1 MKKTQIVTHLMPSE
15 LEDYSDMLDKL
26 KESSEYLDDND
37 WISVQAT
44 LNLSPKIIDWDK
56 SDVKSKVFIDYF
68 LDLKQK
74 CDWAEEVVFDIIDD
88 NSILGTTSQ
97 KREIIKGDYNQFI
110 FLDGDMIFHPTTLKY
125 MLNTS
130 YQTEGKYYVTPQIVR
145 LWDTSWDILVHK
157 DYMHIEPQKNG
168 YYREHHPDLTLNQ
181 KVENVDVKLSPYFK
195 FGCGWF
201 VLYSKDILDL
211 VGVPEFLGHYG
222 PEDTYMMTASEIA
235 KRKGYEI
242 NQYILDGIF
251 VSENKIYRKNS
262 YEDKLKYIDLKDE
275 FRDGAWS
282 KFKEGVSN
290 FEKTLTR

>member
-1 MKKTQIVTHLMPSE
+1 MKKTQIVTHLMPTE

-26 KESSEYLDDND
+26 KESSQYLDDND
-37 WISVQAT
+37 WISIQAT
-44 LNLSPKIIDWDK
+44 LNLSPILVDWK
-56 SDVKSKVFIDYF
+56 NSEVKNNLFKDYF
-68 LDLKQK
+68 NDLKSK
-74 CDWAEEVVFDIIDD
+74 CDWADEIVFNIVEDD
-88 NSILGTTSQ
+88 SILGTTSQ
-97 KREIIKGDYNQFI
+97 KREIIKGDYDQFI
-110 FLDGDMIFHPTTLKY
+110 FLDGDMIFHETTLKY

-130 YQTEGKYYVTPQIVR
+130 YQVEGKYYITPQIVR

-181 KVENVDVKLSPYFK
+181 KVENIDVKLAPYFK

-201 VLYSKDILDL
+201 VLYSKDVLNL

-222 PEDTYMMTASEIA
+222 PEDTFMMTASEIA

-275 FRDGAWS
+275 FRNGAWS
-282 KFKEGVSN
+282 KFNDGVRD
-290 FEKTLTR
+290 FEKTLN